1 MNEVT
6 SVAAAQQG
14 ALLTKIAVAIA
25 KNQLDAAS
33 DQGQAMLEMLEAA
46 ATAGR
51 AADRGQQI
59 DLTG

>member
-1 MNEVT
+1 MSEVT

-25 KNQLDAAS
+25 KKQLDAAS
-33 DQGQAMLEMLEAA
+33 AQGQAMLEMLQAA

-51 AADRGQQI
+51 ATDRGQRV